1 MNNQTHRILS
11 IKIKI
16 SYKRINF
23 KSIKIRSSFL
33 QYKKIANS
41 IQTIM
46 QNYNIH
52 NSEDNFFAA
61 LVYFSIRGCNC
72 NLL

>member
-23 KSIKIRSSFL
+23 KSIKIRNSFL

-52 NSEDNFFAA
+52 CIHHTKIHRWQSQTIKILNI
-61 LVYFSIRGCNC
+61 Y
-72 NLL
+72 